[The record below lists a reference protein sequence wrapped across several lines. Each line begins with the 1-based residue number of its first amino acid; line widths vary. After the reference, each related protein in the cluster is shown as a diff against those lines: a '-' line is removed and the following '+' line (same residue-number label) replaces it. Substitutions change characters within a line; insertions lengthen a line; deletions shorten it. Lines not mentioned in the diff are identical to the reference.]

1 MAGSLKEKFEK
12 LKDLLLVECQQFY
25 GERLVSVVIFGSIA
39 RGTYSPAS
47 DLDVLIVAE
56 ALPPG
61 RMKRIEEFLNVEKR
75 LEPFLA
81 SLKKDNLYTEI
92 SPVFKTPQEAMKGS
106 LLFLDMVEDAVILFD
121 RDQFFG
127 RLLEKLRQRLKELG
141 AHRVWRGDVWHW
153 VLKPDYKPGEE
164 FSLF

>member
-1 MAGSLKEKFEK
+1 MTGPLKEKFEK
-12 LKDLLLVECQQFY
+12 LKDLLLIECQQFY
-25 GERLVSVVIFGSIA
+25 GERLVSVVIFGSVA
-39 RGTYSPAS
+39 RGTYSPES

-75 LEPFLA
+75 LEPFLVA
-81 SLKKDNLYTEI
+81 LKKDNLHTEI

-106 LLFLDMVEDAVILFD
+106 LLFLDMVEDAVILLD

-127 RLLEKLRQRLKELG
+127 RLLERLRQRLKELG
-141 AHRVWRGDVWHW
+141 ARRVWRGDVWHW

-164 FSLF
+164 FTLF

>member
-1 MAGSLKEKFEK
+1 MADSLKEKFEK
-12 LKDLLLVECQQFY
+12 LKDLLLIECKQFY
-25 GERLVSVVIFGSIA
+25 GERLVSVVIFGSVA
-39 RGTYSPAS
+39 RGTYGPDS

-61 RMKRIEEFLNVEKR
+61 RMKRNEEFLNVEKK

-81 SLKKDNLYTEI
+81 SLKKENLRTEI

>member
-1 MAGSLKEKFEK
+1 MTGSLKEKFEK

-39 RGTYSPAS
+39 RGTYSPES

-106 LLFLDMVEDAVILFD
+106 LLFLDMVEDAVVLFD
-121 RDQFFG
+121 RDRFFG
-127 RLLEKLRQRLKELG
+127 LLLERLRQRLKALG
-141 AHRVWRGDVWHW
+141 ARRVWRGDVWHW